1 MKAKEFTAQLKPRN
15 FVAKNQKTAG
25 AGAHRDKKK
34 EQKQGY
40 EKHKGK
46 DVTENLDEID
56 RRGFLKGL
64 GAAAL
69 AGAGVSAKASE
80 GPLPIMATIKFKL
93 DDGTVKVIKKDLGHS
108 YDYRA
113 DDARK
118 DIEKILDSKGIRQYT
133 IHLDRYK
140 DSDQQDVSKKDQ
152 DASSTAAA
160 DYLDKGPYTGQKDG
174 KNYLDKTPYTPK
186 KTSTNYL
193 DKSSSKEFRDMDN
206 Y

>member
-1 MKAKEFTAQLKPRN
+1 MKAKEFIPATKPRN

-46 DVTENLDEID
+46 VDEID

-69 AGAGVSAKASE
+69 TGAGVSAKASE
-80 GPLPIMATIKFKL
+80 GPLPVMATIKFKAN
-93 DDGTVKVIKKDLGHS
+93 DGTVKVIKKDLGHA
-108 YDYRA
+108 YDYRLE
-113 DDARK
+113 DAQK
-118 DIEKILDSKGIRQYT
+118 DLEKILDGKGIKQYT

-140 DSDQQDVSKKDQ
+140 DNDSQQQ
-152 DASSTAAA
+152 PSSAKA
-160 DYLDKGPYTGQKDG
+160 DYMDKGPYTGQKDS
-174 KNYLDKTPYTPK
+174 KNYLDKSPYTAK